1 MLVGLRD
8 LVNGLRHQAEL
19 LDAAIE
25 ETEKEID
32 DLKIVQTRYVGVS
45 RTMSFLVQV
54 CNASL
59 CPVFVLQV

>member
-1 MLVGLRD
+1 VLVGLRD
-8 LVNGLRHQAEL
+8 LVNGLRRQAEL

-32 DLKIVQTRYVGVS
+32 DLKIVQTRYVGAS
-45 RTMSFLVQV
+45 CTMSFLAQV